1 MMMMMKKKKMDVC
14 LEYEE
19 FRLFEFE
26 ERNYE
31 ELEREWAV
39 LKYFILVSEQRD
51 SRGRVST
58 RL

>member
-1 MMMMMKKKKMDVC
+1 MMMMMKKKMDVC

-19 FRLFEFE
+19 FRLFE